1 MKYTL
6 KIDNQTYT
14 VEIGDLHTRP
24 IIATI
29 DGEQFEVWPE
39 SEQGHST
46 ITAQQNGVSHELPR
60 QTSPLSPLSLG
71 APVAPP
77 DERSKV
83 VRAPIPGT
91 ITDILVKVGQPV
103 TVGQPLCVLDAMK
116 MSNTIY
122 AARSGTIANVAITVG
137 QHVKHSDVMI
147 TYAD

>member
-1 MKYTL
+1 MNYTV

-29 DGEQFEVWPE
+29 NDEQFEVWPE
-39 SEQGHST
+39 PENGRST
-46 ITAQQNGVSHELPR
+46 ASAPKTAAHLALPHQPSASPVVKPGVSTAEL
-60 QTSPLSPLSLG
+60 
-71 APVAPP
+71 
-77 DERSKV
+77 SKV

-91 ITDILVKVGQPV
+91 ITEVLVQVGQPV

-122 AARSGTIANVAITVG
+122 ATRAGVIASVAISVG

-147 TYAD
+147 EFAD